1 MRVPIPIAL
10 FFVNIRV
17 PAPLFANGTL
27 WLLGGFLLMNL
38 LVLLEVADRL
48 SLKRDLE
55 VAREIQNAMLPEG
68 TWSGP
73 GVEAFGLTKPANTV
87 GGDFYDIL
95 PQPDGTVLVALGDV
109 AGKASPAALLMALL
123 LAILRTLVDEGL
135 PLTALVQRLNLQVSR
150 HAPASRFITL
160 FLASFTPVDRP
171 SRVRQRRPDTAAA
184 APAKWIDRTADERR
198 HRARHVRRQHVS
210 SRRAAACIPG
220 DALLMYSDG
229 LTEAESPDGQ
239 PFDEA
244 GLERTLALFAGAY
257 QKTAAAELG
266 KAVFDAVERHRRD
279 QRLQDDLTVLVLSRL
294 AYGEQPVSGVY
305 RPESNRAGVSAI
317 RRGGR
322 LDLADLITCIAMLV
336 TTASSVWRSS
346 RPCSRG
352 KHSVAPARRRRSLD
366 PGISAGR
373 RNRDLDDGSRAV
385 DSNCCRRPPTR
396 SGARVLRG
404 DGPPGHHARRRQ
416 GARSIGAAGHAAGRR
431 LPARRRSL
439 HGDRPARPHRD
450 VASRHPPSA
459 RRRTRPPA
467 VAHPRRGSPRVDR
480 RAASPRAASGETVRG
495 EEPGAEGDRFR
506 AAAAVRRCLRRGNAG
521 RRDRDRA
528 ARRRHDGLPAGAEG
542 RERAAEAVRRRRGAR
557 DAVHLGVRPP
567 QPV

>member
-1 MRVPIPIAL
+1 MPRQFISRYTHDLTSEELGKLFTRETPEAYRFFARGINTAELEGLPWHQKAIKYAQGFFLAFTMRLSPARRLMYGVSLAFAVIGLLQLFAGFGLMRVPIPVAL

-17 PAPLFANGTL
+17 PAPLFANGTIA
-27 WLLGGFLLMNL
+27 LLTGFLLMNL

-95 PQPDGTVLVALGDV
+95 PQPDGTVIVALGDV

-123 LAILRTLVDEGL
+123 LAILRTLVDERM
-135 PLTALVQRLNLQVSR
+135 PLTALVKRLNVQVSR

-160 FLASFTPVDRP
+160 FLASFTPSTGRLEFVNAGQTP
-171 SRVRQRRPDTAAA
+171 PLL
-184 APAKWIDRTADERR
+184 
-198 HRARHVRRQHVS
+198 RRQNGSIERLMSGGVALGMFEGS
-210 SRRAAACIPG
+210 TYTAGELRLNPG

-294 AYGEQPVSGVY
+294 A
-305 RPESNRAGVSAI
+305 
-317 RRGGR
+317 
-322 LDLADLITCIAMLV
+322 
-336 TTASSVWRSS
+336 
-346 RPCSRG
+346 
-352 KHSVAPARRRRSLD
+352 
-366 PGISAGR
+366 
-373 RNRDLDDGSRAV
+373 
-385 DSNCCRRPPTR
+385 
-396 SGARVLRG
+396 
-404 DGPPGHHARRRQ
+404 
-416 GARSIGAAGHAAGRR
+416 
-431 LPARRRSL
+431 
-439 HGDRPARPHRD
+439 
-450 VASRHPPSA
+450 
-459 RRRTRPPA
+459 
-467 VAHPRRGSPRVDR
+467 
-480 RAASPRAASGETVRG
+480 
-495 EEPGAEGDRFR
+495 
-506 AAAAVRRCLRRGNAG
+506 
-521 RRDRDRA
+521 
-528 ARRRHDGLPAGAEG
+528 
-542 RERAAEAVRRRRGAR
+542 
-557 DAVHLGVRPP
+557 
-567 QPV
+567 

>member
-1 MRVPIPIAL
+1 LPPEVAADVAIITR
-10 FFVNIRV
+10 
-17 PAPLFANGTL
+17 APPGELLQGTL
-27 WLLGGFLLMNL
+27 PLLIGFLLMNL

-135 PLTALVQRLNLQVSR
+135 PLTALVKRLNIQVSR

-160 FLASFTPVDRP
+160 FLASFTPSTGRLEFVNAGQTP
-171 SRVRQRRPDTAAA
+171 PLL
-184 APAKWIDRTADERR
+184 
-198 HRARHVRRQHVS
+198 RRQNGSIERLLQGGVALGMFEGSTYQAGELHLN
-210 SRRAAACIPG
+210 PG

-294 AYGEQPVSGVY
+294 A
-305 RPESNRAGVSAI
+305 
-317 RRGGR
+317 
-322 LDLADLITCIAMLV
+322 LA
-336 TTASSVWRSS
+336 
-346 RPCSRG
+346 
-352 KHSVAPARRRRSLD
+352 
-366 PGISAGR
+366 
-373 RNRDLDDGSRAV
+373 
-385 DSNCCRRPPTR
+385 
-396 SGARVLRG
+396 
-404 DGPPGHHARRRQ
+404 
-416 GARSIGAAGHAAGRR
+416 
-431 LPARRRSL
+431 
-439 HGDRPARPHRD
+439 
-450 VASRHPPSA
+450 
-459 RRRTRPPA
+459 
-467 VAHPRRGSPRVDR
+467 
-480 RAASPRAASGETVRG
+480 
-495 EEPGAEGDRFR
+495 
-506 AAAAVRRCLRRGNAG
+506 
-521 RRDRDRA
+521 
-528 ARRRHDGLPAGAEG
+528 
-542 RERAAEAVRRRRGAR
+542 
-557 DAVHLGVRPP
+557 
-567 QPV
+567 

>member
-1 MRVPIPIAL
+1 MPREFISRYTHDLTSDELGKLFTRETPEAYRFFARGINTAELEGLPWYQRAVKYAQAFFLAFTMRLSPARRLMYGVSLAFCVIGLLQLFAGFGLMRVPIPIAL

-55 VAREIQNAMLPEG
+55 VAREIQNAMLPNG

-135 PLTALVQRLNLQVSR
+135 PLTALVQRLNIQVAR

-160 FLASFTPVDRP
+160 FLASFTPSTGRLEFVNAGQTP
-171 SRVRQRRPDTAAA
+171 PLL
-184 APAKWIDRTADERR
+184 
-198 HRARHVRRQHVS
+198 RRQDGSIERLMQGGVALGMFAGS
-210 SRRAAACIPG
+210 TYQAGELQMNPG

-244 GLERTLALFAGAY
+244 GLERTLALYAGAY
-257 QKTAAAELG
+257 QQSAAAELG
-266 KAVFDAVERHRRD
+266 RAVFDAVERHRRD

-294 AYGEQPVSGVY
+294 S
-305 RPESNRAGVSAI
+305 
-317 RRGGR
+317 
-322 LDLADLITCIAMLV
+322 
-336 TTASSVWRSS
+336 
-346 RPCSRG
+346 
-352 KHSVAPARRRRSLD
+352 
-366 PGISAGR
+366 
-373 RNRDLDDGSRAV
+373 
-385 DSNCCRRPPTR
+385 
-396 SGARVLRG
+396 
-404 DGPPGHHARRRQ
+404 
-416 GARSIGAAGHAAGRR
+416 
-431 LPARRRSL
+431 
-439 HGDRPARPHRD
+439 
-450 VASRHPPSA
+450 
-459 RRRTRPPA
+459 
-467 VAHPRRGSPRVDR
+467 
-480 RAASPRAASGETVRG
+480 
-495 EEPGAEGDRFR
+495 
-506 AAAAVRRCLRRGNAG
+506 
-521 RRDRDRA
+521 
-528 ARRRHDGLPAGAEG
+528 
-542 RERAAEAVRRRRGAR
+542 
-557 DAVHLGVRPP
+557 
-567 QPV
+567 

>member
-1 MRVPIPIAL
+1 MPREFISRYTHDLTSEELGKLFTRETPEAYRFFARGINTAELEGLPWYKRAVLYAQAFFLAFTMRLSPARRLMYGVALGLSVIGLLQLFSGFGLMRVPIPIAL

-135 PLTALVQRLNLQVSR
+135 PLTALVQRLNIQVAR

-160 FLASFTPVDRP
+160 FLASFNPATGRLEFVNAGQTPP
-171 SRVRQRRPDTAAA
+171 LL
-184 APAKWIDRTADERR
+184 
-198 HRARHVRRQHVS
+198 RRQNGSIERLMSGGIALGMFEGSTYQAGELQMH
-210 SRRAAACIPG
+210 PG

-294 AYGEQPVSGVY
+294 A
-305 RPESNRAGVSAI
+305 
-317 RRGGR
+317 
-322 LDLADLITCIAMLV
+322 
-336 TTASSVWRSS
+336 
-346 RPCSRG
+346 
-352 KHSVAPARRRRSLD
+352 
-366 PGISAGR
+366 
-373 RNRDLDDGSRAV
+373 
-385 DSNCCRRPPTR
+385 
-396 SGARVLRG
+396 
-404 DGPPGHHARRRQ
+404 
-416 GARSIGAAGHAAGRR
+416 
-431 LPARRRSL
+431 
-439 HGDRPARPHRD
+439 
-450 VASRHPPSA
+450 
-459 RRRTRPPA
+459 
-467 VAHPRRGSPRVDR
+467 
-480 RAASPRAASGETVRG
+480 
-495 EEPGAEGDRFR
+495 
-506 AAAAVRRCLRRGNAG
+506 
-521 RRDRDRA
+521 
-528 ARRRHDGLPAGAEG
+528 
-542 RERAAEAVRRRRGAR
+542 
-557 DAVHLGVRPP
+557 
-567 QPV
+567 

>member
-1 MRVPIPIAL
+1 MPRRFISRYTHDLTSEELGKLFTRETPEAYRFFARGINTAELEGLPWHQKAIKYAQGFFLAFTMRLSPARRLMYGVSLAFAVIGLLQLFSGFGLMRVPIPIAL

-17 PAPLFANGTL
+17 PAPLFANGTIS
-27 WLLGGFLLMNL
+27 LLVGFLLMNL

-123 LAILRTLVDEGL
+123 LAILRTLVDERM
-135 PLTALVQRLNLQVSR
+135 PLTALVQRLNIQVSR

-160 FLASFTPVDRP
+160 FLASFTPSTGRLEFVNAGQTP
-171 SRVRQRRPDTAAA
+171 PLL
-184 APAKWIDRTADERR
+184 
-198 HRARHVRRQHVS
+198 RRQNGSIERLLQGGVALGMFEGS
-210 SRRAAACIPG
+210 TYEAGELQLDPG

-294 AYGEQPVSGVY
+294 A
-305 RPESNRAGVSAI
+305 
-317 RRGGR
+317 
-322 LDLADLITCIAMLV
+322 
-336 TTASSVWRSS
+336 
-346 RPCSRG
+346 
-352 KHSVAPARRRRSLD
+352 SL
-366 PGISAGR
+366 P
-373 RNRDLDDGSRAV
+373 
-385 DSNCCRRPPTR
+385 
-396 SGARVLRG
+396 
-404 DGPPGHHARRRQ
+404 
-416 GARSIGAAGHAAGRR
+416 
-431 LPARRRSL
+431 
-439 HGDRPARPHRD
+439 
-450 VASRHPPSA
+450 
-459 RRRTRPPA
+459 
-467 VAHPRRGSPRVDR
+467 
-480 RAASPRAASGETVRG
+480 
-495 EEPGAEGDRFR
+495 
-506 AAAAVRRCLRRGNAG
+506 
-521 RRDRDRA
+521 
-528 ARRRHDGLPAGAEG
+528 
-542 RERAAEAVRRRRGAR
+542 
-557 DAVHLGVRPP
+557 
-567 QPV
+567 